1 MPLATSPSGA
11 VVSLL
16 RSVDGS
22 LPNGRQVALLRLKE
36 SEKPIAFK
44 SKAGDERKVF
54 KLFPLLSKLSDLF
67 P

>member
-36 SEKPIAFK
+36 SFQ
-44 SKAGDERKVF
+44 AGEERKASRFQVEGGR
-54 KLFPLLSKLSDLF
+54 
-67 P
+67 